1 MAEIY
6 LARQLGPE
14 GFEKLLVVKRILP
27 HLAEND
33 DFVTMFLDE
42 ARIAARL
49 NHPNVVQIFDLGAQ
63 DDTFFIAMEYIHGE
77 DVRRVWKQAER
88 MGQPIPTELICRI
101 IIDACAGL
109 DYAHKKTDPSGRPL
123 NIVHRDISPQNIL
136 VSFEGAVKV
145 VDFGIAKAA
154 DQATVTRS
162 GVLKGKYSYMSP
174 EQASGQPIDCRTD
187 IFALGVVLYELL
199 TGTRLFKRATDI
211 QTLNAVT
218 ECKVAPPSEI
228 DHRLPKALD
237 AIVMKALAKDRTR
250 RYAEARQLGAD
261 LESWLLSEGLPSSST
276 HLAEFLQRIYA
287 ERLARER
294 EEGRMLIEWAD
305 ASLADEPEKATPS
318 QVHRWKVTR
327 TSRSAAMSRSRREGG
342 STAAERPGSR
352 SGAIKKPRSQPSL
365 APALGVEAP
374 APTDQSLPTEN
385 DRRAGRTVG
394 LVAVAA
400 VLLSAAVGV
409 AYWARAGSAPGRV
422 QVTSMPSG
430 ATVLEDGQVRCT
442 TPCTL
447 SALTP
452 GMHQLELR
460 APGRRT
466 AFVTIE
472 VPASGE
478 AVLPPVELAVAE
490 PRVEDAGA
498 APVVSRKVALVVDS
512 EPRGASVRLGGE
524 VVGETP
530 WRGEAVAGQRVSLE
544 LQLLGHVS
552 LAESFTVGD
561 GPEEVH
567 RFTLSAEKPDRPKGK
582 NSVKPRDPPEVAR
595 ATGTVRFVVDP
606 WATVDCGPAFQFGDT
621 PFPDKQMPVGE
632 YRCTFTNP
640 DHGQKSAQ
648 VKVEANRLVKVRVS
662 FR

>member
-1 MAEIY
+1 
-6 LARQLGPE
+6 
-14 GFEKLLVVKRILP
+14 
-27 HLAEND
+27 
-33 DFVTMFLDE
+33 
-42 ARIAARL
+42 
-49 NHPNVVQIFDLGAQ
+49 
-63 DDTFFIAMEYIHGE
+63 
-77 DVRRVWKQAER
+77 
-88 MGQPIPTELICRI
+88 
-101 IIDACAGL
+101 
-109 DYAHKKTDPSGRPL
+109 
-123 NIVHRDISPQNIL
+123 
-136 VSFEGAVKV
+136 
-145 VDFGIAKAA
+145 
-154 DQATVTRS
+154 
-162 GVLKGKYSYMSP
+162 
-174 EQASGQPIDCRTD
+174 
-187 IFALGVVLYELL
+187 
-199 TGTRLFKRATDI
+199 
-211 QTLNAVT
+211 
-218 ECKVAPPSEI
+218 VAPPSEI

-327 TSRSAAMSRSRREGG
+327 TSR
-342 STAAERPGSR
+342 
-352 SGAIKKPRSQPSL
+352 
-365 APALGVEAP
+365 
-374 APTDQSLPTEN
+374 
-385 DRRAGRTVG
+385 TVG

-452 GMHQLELR
+452 GTHQLELR

-544 LQLLGHVS
+544 LELSGHVA

-567 RFTLSAEKPDRPKGK
+567 RFTLTAEKPDRPKGK
-582 NSVKPRDPPEVAR
+582 NSVKPRELPEVAR

-640 DHGQKSAQ
+640 DHGQKTAQ